1 MKPVV
6 LGWLL
11 ACSFLLGTTT
21 RARADERA
29 TIEVQAGSD
38 GIEIGQQISYLEDAT
53 GRLTITDFA
62 TGLVKLTQRT
72 QQALPNFGFSRSV
85 FWFEARLH
93 NPTPRDQHLLLE
105 VPYPVLDE
113 VDFYAVSASGRVLD
127 HVATGHLRPFADR
140 RIQHRNFLF
149 PITLASDET
158 QRVLVRVHSSVA
170 MQVPLKLWSEQ
181 TFLERDPWAA
191 LIQGVYVGFML
202 VMMLYNLFLYF
213 SVRERMYLLYVPMVA
228 GLLAFQAALHGL
240 SFAVLWPEHPA
251 YNRALPPILIP
262 LVTWAANAFA
272 VEFLELR
279 RREPKWYRV
288 TQSVRLLC
296 LVDAVIAPF
305 LPFDVGVALGCVL
318 AAAASSTVLISFVLL
333 FRTATRQVVTL
344 GIAWAPLLLGV
355 FVLVAE
361 KFGSINRS
369 FWTENLVQIG
379 SALEV
384 VVLSIALGDRINHER
399 DEKLR
404 AQERSLQNERAA
416 QRAQQDALS
425 IQRRANDTLEQR
437 VKERT
442 HELAEANARLAD
454 LSTRDALTG
463 LRNRRYFNERFYD
476 EFARAVREGTPLSVL
491 MVDVDHF
498 KEVNDA
504 FGHMVGDQCL
514 AAISEVLRTTISR
527 ATDTV
532 ARYGGEEFVI
542 LLPSTEVQ
550 GARKVAEAVRMAV
563 EALSIEAN
571 SELIRLSVSV
581 GVMCGVPGRNERREL
596 FLSRADGALYE
607 AKQRGRNRVHV
618 LDVN

>member
-1 MKPVV
+1 VRA
-6 LGWLL
+6 LLLLWLAFSL
-11 ACSFLLGTTT
+11 HLITG
-21 RARADERA
+21 RGHARADTLPTLEIVGA
-29 TIEVQAGSD
+29 ED
-38 GIEIGQQISYLEDAT
+38 GLEIGKQVRYLEDRA
-53 GRLTITDFA
+53 GSLSISDFA
-62 TGLVKLTQRT
+62 TGRATMTARADRT
-72 QQALPNFGFSRSV
+72 VPNFGFSRSV

-93 NPTPRDQHLLLE
+93 NQSGRDQDLLLE
-105 VPYPVLDE
+105 IPYPVLDV

-127 HVATGHLRPFADR
+127 HVATGHLRPFARR
-140 RIQHRNFLF
+140 RIQHRNFVF
-149 PITLASDET
+149 EIPLAPDEVK
-158 QRVLVRVHSSVA
+158 RVLVRVRSSVA
-170 MQVPLKLWSEQ
+170 VQVPLRLWSEQ
-181 TFLERDPWAA
+181 RFLEADPWAA

-213 SVRERMYLLYVPMVA
+213 AVRERMYLLYVPMVA
-228 GLLAFQAALHGL
+228 SLLMFQAALHGL
-240 SFAVLWPEHPA
+240 AFAALWPEYPA
-251 YNRALPPILIP
+251 FNRTLPPMLIP
-262 LVTWAANAFA
+262 FVTWAANAFA
-272 VEFLELR
+272 VEFLDLKH
-279 RREPKWYRV
+279 REPSFHRV

-296 LVDAVIAPF
+296 LVDVAIAPF

-318 AAAASSTVLISFVLL
+318 AAVASSTVLVAFVLL
-333 FRTATRQVVTL
+333 FRTARRQVITL
-344 GIAWAPLLLGV
+344 GIAWAPLLVGV
-355 FVLVAE
+355 LVLVAE
-361 KFGSINRS
+361 KFGSIDRS

-384 VVLSIALGDRINHER
+384 VILSIALADRINDER
-399 DEKLR
+399 EEKLR

-442 HELAEANARLAD
+442 HELAEANAQLAD

-463 LRNRRYFNERFYD
+463 LRNRRYFNERFHD
-476 EFARAVREGTPLSVL
+476 EFARALREGTQLSVL
-491 MVDVDHF
+491 MVDIDHF

-514 AAISEVLRTTISR
+514 AAIADVLHTTVSR

-542 LLPSTEVQ
+542 LLPSTDAQ
-550 GARKVAEAVRMAV
+550 GASKVAEAVRVAV

-581 GVMCGVPGRNERREL
+581 GVTCGVPGRNERREL
-596 FLSRADGALYE
+596 LLSRADSALYE

-618 LDVN
+618 LDAS